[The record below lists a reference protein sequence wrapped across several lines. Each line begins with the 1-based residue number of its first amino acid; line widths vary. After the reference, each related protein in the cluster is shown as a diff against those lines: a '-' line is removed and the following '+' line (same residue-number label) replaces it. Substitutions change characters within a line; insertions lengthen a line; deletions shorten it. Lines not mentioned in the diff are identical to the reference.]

1 MLKSLVVLVT
11 SLFAATLSVADAQ
24 GGGIQAG
31 ADIIRERTG
40 APGIGILIRQG
51 DEIELG
57 LSGVR
62 AIGTDIALQPDDLW
76 HLGSN
81 TKSMTATLVARL
93 VEQGRISWDDTIAQY
108 LGEAV
113 DDINPAYRE
122 LTFRHLLS
130 HRSGLPA
137 NVSST
142 AMIGFLAQGA
152 QGADIAPQR
161 IAYAA
166 QVLAGDPAAEPET
179 EFLYSNAGYVVAGAM
194 LEQATGDDWEVLI
207 RREVFEPLGLTSA
220 GFGAPGSAE
229 TVDQPRGHRSG
240 LLGRRAAYA
249 PGPTS
254 DNPPVL
260 GPAGTVH
267 MSLGDLS
274 GYLAVH
280 MAGARGEDTGFLDA
294 GSWQILH
301 TPPFGEHY
309 AMGWAIDGP
318 RLIHNGS
325 NTLWL
330 VQMTIWPDRNR
341 AVIIGANDGDAEA
354 LGPYFN
360 RATGEAMSE

>member
-1 MLKSLVVLVT
+1 MLKSITVLAASLVAV
-11 SLFAATLSVADAQ
+11 TLSVADARD
-24 GGGIQAG
+24 GGVQAG
-31 ADIIRERTG
+31 AETVRERTG

-57 LSGVR
+57 LAGVR
-62 AIGTDIALQPDDLW
+62 AVNTDIALQPDDLW

-93 VEQGRISWDDTIAQY
+93 VEQGRVSWDDTIVQH
-108 LGEAV
+108 LGEVV

-137 NVSST
+137 NVGPA
-142 AMIGFLAQGA
+142 AMLSFIAQGA
-152 QGADIAPQR
+152 QGGEIAPQR

-166 QVLAGDPAAEPET
+166 MVLSAEPAAEPEA

-194 LEQATGDDWEVLI
+194 LEQATGEDWEVLI
-207 RREVFEPLGLTSA
+207 QSEVFEPLGLASA

-229 TVDQPRGHRSG
+229 SVDQPRGHRSG
-240 LLGRRAAYA
+240 LFGRRAAYA
-249 PGPTS
+249 PGPTA

-267 MSLGDLS
+267 MSLEDLS
-274 GYLAVH
+274 RYLAVH

-294 GSWQILH
+294 GSWEILH

-330 VQMTIWPDRNR
+330 VQMTIWPDRDR
-341 AVIIGANDGDAEA
+341 AVIIGANDGDVET

-360 RATGEAMSE
+360 RATREAFGE

>member
-1 MLKSLVVLVT
+1 MLKTITVLAASLV
-11 SLFAATLSVADAQ
+11 AMTLSVADAQ

-40 APGIGILIRQG
+40 APGIAILFRQG
-51 DEIELG
+51 DEVELG
-57 LSGVR
+57 LSGER
-62 AIGTDIALQPDDLW
+62 AIDTEIALQPDDFW

-93 VEQGRISWDDTIAQY
+93 AEQGRVSWDDTIAQH
-108 LGEAV
+108 LGGVV
-113 DDINPAYRE
+113 DDINPAFRD

-130 HRSGLPA
+130 HRSGLPS
-137 NVSST
+137 NVGPA
-142 AMIGFLAQGA
+142 AMFSFVAQGA

-166 QVLAGDPAAEPET
+166 MVLSGEPAAAPET

-194 LEQATGDDWEVLI
+194 LEQATGEDWEVLI
-207 RREVFEPLGLTSA
+207 QREVFEPLGLTSA

-240 LLGRRAAYA
+240 LFGRRAAYA
-249 PGPTS
+249 PGPTA

-267 MSLGDLS
+267 MSLEDLS
-274 GYLAVH
+274 RYLAVH

-294 GSWQILH
+294 GSWQTLH

-330 VQMTIWPDRNR
+330 VQMTIWPDRDQ
-341 AVIIGANDGDAEA
+341 AVIIAANDGDTGG

-360 RATGEAMSE
+360 QATREAFGE